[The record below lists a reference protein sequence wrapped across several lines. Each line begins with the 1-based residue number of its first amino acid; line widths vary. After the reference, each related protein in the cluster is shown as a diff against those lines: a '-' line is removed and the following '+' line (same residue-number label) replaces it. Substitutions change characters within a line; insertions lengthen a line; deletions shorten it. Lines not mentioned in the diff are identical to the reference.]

1 MKWPADR
8 LYNHLPWG
16 WSCILPCQKIP
27 LSWLFSGPWNCRSSD
42 HLLFKIFSQ
51 KHKKAIYIIII
62 WHRKITP
69 VHSIRN
75 FYLQKK
81 HVFPQ
86 ITESWFSNKKGW
98 RVNLQPNHQ
107 HHKKPGYCV
116 CVCLPPPT
124 SRCTTLH
131 LSGHGTNGMGLGL
144 ALVREVVRIHHGRRS
159 VFGRSKEGFFG
170 TPQKWWALEWGDKK
184 LNN

>member
-116 CVCLPPPT
+116 CVPATSHLPLHDPPPFRPWNQWHGSWPRVGQRSGT
-124 SRCTTLH
+124 HSSWPS
-131 LSGHGTNGMGLGL
+131 LSF
-144 ALVREVVRIHHGRRS
+144 RS
-159 VFGRSKEGFFG
+159 VKGGFFWYPPKMVG
-170 TPQKWWALEWGDKK
+170 FGVGRQKTE
-184 LNN
+184 